1 MKEFEVTI
9 TETLQKSVVV
19 EADSKD
25 DAIQMVEDMWK
36 DADIILDSENFVG
49 VEYESDNG
57 KEIEK
62 TNELEVLLVEPGQY
76 AKMTT
81 IEAGLSSMQNIVGG
95 NIQAAYFFEEPVA
108 IVCNEEGKINGSELN
123 RAVKDENGKMLD
135 VNAKQTFTYTINK
148 LKEVETKLP
157 TPPYIGYEFYIVG
170 TEVIKTEYKLP
181 EGGSREEY
189 TYNDEVETELPV
201 SEEFFDTISEI
212 LAGKIKIQTISD
224 PDITPT
230 DRLLNILE

>member
-36 DADIILDSENFVG
+36 GADIILDSENFVG

-135 VNAKQTFTYTINK
+135 IIAGTFFVCGLGDENFISLQPEHRAKFEKMFKNPEAF
-148 LKEVETKLP
+148 LKMGKGIMSIPIEPKKDDLHKKTDTK
-157 TPPYIGYEFYIVG
+157 THGQ
-170 TEVIKTEYKLP
+170 
-181 EGGSREEY
+181 
-189 TYNDEVETELPV
+189 EL
-201 SEEFFDTISEI
+201 
-212 LAGKIKIQTISD
+212 
-224 PDITPT
+224 
-230 DRLLNILE
+230 

>member
-25 DAIQMVEDMWK
+25 DAIQMVEDMWE

-108 IVCNEEGKINGSELN
+108 IVCNEEGKINGLELN

-135 VNAKQTFTYTINK
+135 IIAGTFFVCGLGDENFISLQPEHRAKFEKMFKNPEAFLKMGKGIMAIPIEPKKDDLNK
-148 LKEVETKLP
+148 KTDTK
-157 TPPYIGYEFYIVG
+157 THGQ
-170 TEVIKTEYKLP
+170 
-181 EGGSREEY
+181 
-189 TYNDEVETELPV
+189 EL
-201 SEEFFDTISEI
+201 
-212 LAGKIKIQTISD
+212 
-224 PDITPT
+224 
-230 DRLLNILE
+230 

>member
-1 MKEFEVTI
+1 MTMKEFEVTI

-49 VEYESDNG
+49 VEYEADNG

-135 VNAKQTFTYTINK
+135 IIAGTFFVCGLGDENFVS
-148 LKEVETKLP
+148 LQ
-157 TPPYIGYEFYIVG
+157 
-170 TEVIKTEYKLP
+170 P
-181 EGGSREEY
+181 EH
-189 TYNDEVETELPV
+189 
-201 SEEFFDTISEI
+201 
-212 LAGKIKIQTISD
+212 
-224 PDITPT
+224 
-230 DRLLNILE
+230 

>member
-81 IEAGLSSMQNIVGG
+81 IEAGLSSMQEIVGG
-95 NIQAAYFFEEPVA
+95 YIQAVNYFDEPVTL
-108 IVCNEEGKINGSELN
+108 VCNEEGKINGMELN
-123 RAVKDENGKMLD
+123 RAIKDENGKMIDIVAGTFFICGVGDENFTSLPPEHR
-135 VNAKQTFTYTINK
+135 AKFEKMFKNPEAFLKMGKGIMAIPIEPKKNTLNK
-148 LKEVETKLP
+148 TAETKNH
-157 TPPYIGYEFYIVG
+157 GQ
-170 TEVIKTEYKLP
+170 
-181 EGGSREEY
+181 
-189 TYNDEVETELPV
+189 EL
-201 SEEFFDTISEI
+201 
-212 LAGKIKIQTISD
+212 
-224 PDITPT
+224 
-230 DRLLNILE
+230 

>member
-135 VNAKQTFTYTINK
+135 IITGTFFVCGLGDENFTSLPPEHREK
-148 LKEVETKLP
+148 FEKMFKKPEAFLKMGKGIMSIPVEPKKDGLGKT
-157 TPPYIGYEFYIVG
+157 
-170 TEVIKTEYKLP
+170 TEMKNH
-181 EGGSREEY
+181 GQ
-189 TYNDEVETELPV
+189 EL
-201 SEEFFDTISEI
+201 
-212 LAGKIKIQTISD
+212 
-224 PDITPT
+224 
-230 DRLLNILE
+230 

>member
-62 TNELEVLLVEPGQY
+62 SFGCLSQRTHEPFYLCFGY
-76 AKMTT
+76 TR
-81 IEAGLSSMQNIVGG
+81 GG
-95 NIQAAYFFEEPVA
+95 NF
-108 IVCNEEGKINGSELN
+108 NGH
-123 RAVKDENGKMLD
+123 DFG
-135 VNAKQTFTYTINK
+135 
-148 LKEVETKLP
+148 
-157 TPPYIGYEFYIVG
+157 
-170 TEVIKTEYKLP
+170 
-181 EGGSREEY
+181 
-189 TYNDEVETELPV
+189 
-201 SEEFFDTISEI
+201 
-212 LAGKIKIQTISD
+212 
-224 PDITPT
+224 
-230 DRLLNILE
+230 